1 LILVWETDHVPTLQP
16 LGHAS
21 AEGIHGIELDS
32 GRACRL
38 WRHLRLRGPGE
49 RSRLT
54 GMSLASYNCSPQL
67 AEELIDFGPQ
77 EHGHQGHQDWHQAHQ
92 FPKAK
97 LNDKDEDACEEEE
110 ENQEEMEE
118 KPVNQ
123 EPPSAL
129 QDTPNQKEVCQE
141 AKGSTYDGTNNLTGV
156 GDAPET
162 LLLCGFSSGV
172 GEVVAKVGAQ
182 CWHLNDGIGNEARY
196 GKSGPDE
203 ADGKDARPEWKA
215 ETGRGAARVTPLLLG
230 RQA

>member
-1 LILVWETDHVPTLQP
+1 MNNGESYPLPIAKVGGILILVWETDHVPTLQP

-21 AEGIHGIELDS
+21 AEGIHGIELHS

-54 GMSLASYNCSPQL
+54 GMSLASNNCSPQL

-129 QDTPNQKEVCQE
+129 QDTPNLSEVESENNMKKIIKTHKKEVCQK
-141 AKGSTYDGTNNLTGV
+141 AKGST
-156 GDAPET
+156 
-162 LLLCGFSSGV
+162 
-172 GEVVAKVGAQ
+172 
-182 CWHLNDGIGNEARY
+182 
-196 GKSGPDE
+196 
-203 ADGKDARPEWKA
+203 
-215 ETGRGAARVTPLLLG
+215 
-230 RQA
+230 